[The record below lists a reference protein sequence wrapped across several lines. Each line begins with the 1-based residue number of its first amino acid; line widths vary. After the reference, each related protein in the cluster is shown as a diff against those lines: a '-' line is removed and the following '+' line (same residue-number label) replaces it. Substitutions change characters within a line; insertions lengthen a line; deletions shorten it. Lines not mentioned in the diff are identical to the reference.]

1 VNSRVCRSY
10 VEGELS
16 RAKAQQAPYR
26 HEKCVAVSRSSILDF
41 ADEVLC
47 GYVCVRN
54 HFRME
59 RKSCVDASVIG
70 QGSQFF
76 NLHEG
81 STHRKPFKLDVFFE
95 DRRQCKRYCRT
106 TVPGREFAFIPFV
119 GKLPLVIPTAGSSLA
134 RSSRWLSAIYGR
146 WLTLSRGRADVGS
159 VETTDAGERIMDHV
173 R

>member
-1 VNSRVCRSY
+1 MSTQHRCLTQDQAGPGDVNSRVCRSY

-26 HEKCVAVSRSSILDF
+26 HEKCVAVTRSSILDF
-41 ADEVLC
+41 ADELLC

-70 QGSQFF
+70 QGSKFF

-81 STHRKPFKLDVFFE
+81 SRLTTNFASACSRARSGLS
-95 DRRQCKRYCRT
+95 RRIHDCPLNRPQ
-106 TVPGREFAFIPFV
+106 P
-119 GKLPLVIPTAGSSLA
+119 PLVAATADFSS
-134 RSSRWLSAIYGR
+134 
-146 WLTLSRGRADVGS
+146 TFDVA
-159 VETTDAGERIMDHV
+159 VRDHISW
-173 R
+173 RREHSPELPH